1 MIIARKIVPSC
12 AKSIEMKR
20 LFSLVALVALSF
32 SVMAQGAVRAGLYD
46 SKGNAVLLDKES
58 CVVSVELRYIVEEF
72 VPGEYARYA
81 QKYLGE
87 RAPLAA
93 RKSAELVSGVLTLG
107 IAEQPQLKSEAVATA
122 TLPVNRLSRE
132 SLTMEERAKESAD
145 MIFSLRKHRIDL
157 ITGEA
162 GENVFGAGLTSALEE
177 IKRLEEAYLELFYG
191 KTVRREFVE
200 VVNVAID
207 GKQSDYVIC
216 RFDEAQ
222 GIVTV
227 DNLAGKVVLLHL
239 DVPKIEGHKAVKPVD
254 PKSKVAPVEY
264 TVVPNVKCTL
274 LSDVT
279 LLDSREFAL
288 YPFSQRVVGAPIK

>member
-20 LFSLVALVALSF
+20 LFSLIALVALSF
-32 SVMAQGAVRAGLYD
+32 SVMAQDVVRAGLYD
-46 SKGNAVLLDKES
+46 SKGNAVLLDREP
-58 CVVSVELRYIVEEF
+58 CIVSVELRYVVEEF
-72 VPGEYARYA
+72 IPGEYARYA

-87 RAPLAA
+87 RASLAE
-93 RKSAELVSGVLTLG
+93 RKSAELLSGVLTLG
-107 IAEQPQLKSEAVATA
+107 RAEQQQSASEVATNA

-162 GENVFGAGLTSALEE
+162 GENVFGAGLTSALDE
-177 IKRLEEAYLELFYG
+177 IKRLEDAYLEMFYG
-191 KTVRREFVE
+191 KTVRRE
-200 VVNVAID
+200 VVKVMNVAID
-207 GKQSDYVIC
+207 GKQNDYVVC
-216 RFDEAQ
+216 RFDDAEGVVA
-222 GIVTV
+222 V

-239 DVPKIEGHKAVKPVD
+239 DVPKIEGHRAVKPIE
-254 PKSKVAPVEY
+254 PKSKVAPEEY
-264 TVVPNVKCTL
+264 IVVPSVKCSL
-274 LSDVT
+274 LTDVT